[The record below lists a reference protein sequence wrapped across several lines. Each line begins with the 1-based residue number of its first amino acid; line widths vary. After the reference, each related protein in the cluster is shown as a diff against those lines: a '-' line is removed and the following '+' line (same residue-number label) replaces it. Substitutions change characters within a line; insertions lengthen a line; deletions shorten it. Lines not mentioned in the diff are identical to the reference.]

1 MNEETAS
8 FDQTKFDQTKAH
20 AGSTCFFC
28 EATDAVKKFLDEVG
42 PSEEAKSH
50 FRQSRVELLKGIR
63 RIIDDRIERVSQK
76 GSKGTHVVV
85 E

>member
-1 MNEETAS
+1 MNEETTQAN
-8 FDQTKFDQTKAH
+8 

-28 EATDAVKKFLDEVG
+28 EATDAMKKFMNEMG
-42 PSEEAKSH
+42 PSEEAKGH
-50 FRQSRVELLKGIR
+50 FRTSRVELLKGIR

>member
-1 MNEETAS
+1 MNEETAH
-8 FDQTKFDQTKAH
+8 THAH

-28 EATDAVKKFLDEVG
+28 EATDAVKKFLDEIG

-63 RIIDDRIERVSQK
+63 RIIDDRIDRVGK
-76 GSKGTHVVV
+76 TEHKGTHVVV

>member
-1 MNEETAS
+1 MNEETA
-8 FDQTKFDQTKAH
+8 QAAQAH

-28 EATDAVKKFLDEVG
+28 EATDAMKKFLDDIG

-63 RIIDDRIERVSQK
+63 RIIDDRIERVSRTEP
-76 GSKGTHVVV
+76 KGTHVVV

>member
-1 MNEETAS
+1 MNEETA
-8 FDQTKFDQTKAH
+8 QAH

-28 EATDAVKKFLDEVG
+28 EATDAMKKFMNEMG

-63 RIIDDRIERVSQK
+63 RIIDDRIDRVSQK
-76 GSKGTHVVV
+76 GAKGTHVVV

>member
-1 MNEETAS
+1 MNEETTQA
-8 FDQTKFDQTKAH
+8 QAQ
-20 AGSTCFFC
+20 STCILC
-28 EATDAVKKFLDEVG
+28 EATDAMKKFLSEMG

-63 RIIDDRIERVSQK
+63 RIIDDRIDRVSRTEH
-76 GSKGTHVVV
+76 KGTHVVV

>member
-1 MNEETAS
+1 MNEETTA
-8 FDQTKFDQTKAH
+8 QAH
-20 AGSTCFFC
+20 TGSTCFFC
-28 EATDAVKKFLDEVG
+28 EATDAMKKFMGEMG
-42 PSEEAKSH
+42 PSEEAKGH

>member
-1 MNEETAS
+1 MNEETA
-8 FDQTKFDQTKAH
+8 QAH
-20 AGSTCFFC
+20 AGSTCLFC
-28 EATDAVKKFLDEVG
+28 EATDAMKKFLNEVG
-42 PSEEAKSH
+42 PSEEARGH

-63 RIIDDRIERVSQK
+63 RIIDDRIEKVSQK

>member
-1 MNEETAS
+1 MSEETA
-8 FDQTKFDQTKAH
+8 QTP

-28 EATDAVKKFLDEVG
+28 EATDAMKKFLDDIG
-42 PSEEAKSH
+42 PSEEAKTH

-63 RIIDDRIERVSQK
+63 RIIDDRIERV
-76 GSKGTHVVV
+76 GRTEHKGTHVVV

>member
-1 MNEETAS
+1 MSEETAS
-8 FDQTKFDQTKAH
+8 FDQTQAQAK
-20 AGSTCFFC
+20 STCILC
-28 EATDAVKKFLDEVG
+28 EATDAVKKFMSEIG

-63 RIIDDRIERVSQK
+63 RIIDDRIDRVGRSEH
-76 GSKGTHVVV
+76 KGTHVVV